1 MNWLELTSLMPLLLV
16 ASISVILLLLI
27 AFVRDHKLTC
37 WVTCIMFVMAAY
49 WALTEMG
56 NTEQQVTP
64 LLIMDD
70 FSRLL
75 IGVVL
80 LVSLAC
86 AWMSYAYLEAAD
98 EIREEYYVLLSLA
111 ALGALSLIHI

>member
-16 ASISVILLLLI
+16 ASISVILLLLL

-37 WVTCIMFVMAAY
+37 WITCLGLAMAAY
-49 WALTEMG
+49 WAFADMG
-56 NTEQQVTP
+56 NAPQQVTP

-75 IGVVL
+75 GGTVL

-86 AWMSYAYLEAAD
+86 GWMSYAYLETAD
-98 EIREEYYVLLSLA
+98 EIREEYYILLSLA
-111 ALGALSLIHI
+111 ALIYCYHWRL